1 VSLDP
6 KIAFIYMGSYVNSH
20 FYMKFYEMG
29 LGNVL
34 K

>member
-1 VSLDP
+1 
-6 KIAFIYMGSYVNSH
+6 MGSYVNSH